1 MKLWRV
7 ISPFFN
13 IIGVIICY
21 TCIPTAFSQT
31 KEPKIPSKGE
41 LDQISQYYS
50 LSKQDTLSIP
60 LRLDYINSFLKVAY
74 SYEDDSLIYNGLM
87 RKTWLLGKAK
97 QYDSAIIYSK
107 NLHDYAHKKY
117 NTKYIIKALTKLGI
131 YYRKNSQLAEAFQ
144 SYNSMFKTFRQ
155 QNDSIN
161 AGRSLHY
168 MADIQKSLGDYQGCK
183 TTAIEGLKYL
193 ENTSDVK
200 NLSGL
205 YHIISVANREQK
217 NYEEALKY
225 NDKALEI
232 ETSFRGTQIF
242 NNTRANIFS
251 NQGNYTMAINILSEL
266 MKNDLVQKNRMEYAR
281 VLSNLGHIKWMANN
295 QNLESRNLLLESLKI
310 RKEIRDIEGLIA
322 SNIHLTKYY
331 LKTDKTKALEYAEA
345 AYQNALELKS
355 LTSIIEALGFIFD
368 LKENVTKEAKVFS
381 DTYLKLNEINQSN
394 REIYAVTKYENENL
408 TNRNLKLE
416 AANAKLAIEKAKEER
431 ENIIYLLGTVILILS
446 GGFIFYLLQQRYK
459 REKIREVYN
468 AETRI
473 SKKLHDELA
482 NDVYNV
488 MIQVQ
493 NEKNDDIVLDK
504 LEDIY
509 NRTRDISREH
519 SNIDTGRYYALEL
532 NNMLSSYS
540 SYNTTII
547 IKGLGEIN
555 WQAITHEKKVIIHRV
570 LQELMIN
577 MKKHSEAEFVAVS
590 FKRESKKI
598 IINYSDNGV
607 GVSKEDIF
615 YSNGLRNVEN
625 RIKTIGGLFIF
636 ETDKGSGFKAKI
648 EFPS

>member
-1 MKLWRV
+1 M
-7 ISPFFN
+7 IS
-13 IIGVIICY
+13 I
-21 TCIPTAFSQT
+21 
-31 KEPKIPSKGE
+31 
-41 LDQISQYYS
+41 
-50 LSKQDTLSIP
+50 
-60 LRLDYINSFLKVAY
+60 
-74 SYEDDSLIYNGLM
+74 
-87 RKTWLLGKAK
+87 
-97 QYDSAIIYSK
+97 
-107 NLHDYAHKKY
+107 
-117 NTKYIIKALTKLGI
+117 
-131 YYRKNSQLAEAFQ
+131 
-144 SYNSMFKTFRQ
+144 
-155 QNDSIN
+155 
-161 AGRSLHY
+161 
-168 MADIQKSLGDYQGCK
+168 
-183 TTAIEGLKYL
+183 L
-193 ENTSDVK
+193 E
-200 NLSGL
+200 
-205 YHIISVANREQK
+205 
-217 NYEEALKY
+217 
-225 NDKALEI
+225 
-232 ETSFRGTQIF
+232 
-242 NNTRANIFS
+242 
-251 NQGNYTMAINILSEL
+251 AIN
-266 MKNDLVQKNRMEYAR
+266 
-281 VLSNLGHIKWMANN
+281 
-295 QNLESRNLLLESLKI
+295 LL
-310 RKEIRDIEGLIA
+310 IE
-322 SNIHLTKYY
+322 
-331 LKTDKTKALEYAEA
+331 
-345 AYQNALELKS
+345 
-355 LTSIIEALGFIFD
+355 FD
-368 LKENVTKEAKVFS
+368 LKENTEEEAKI
-381 DTYLKLNEINQSN
+381 YLETQKRLNEINQSN

-555 WQAITHEKKVIIHRV
+555 WQAITHEKKVIVHRV